1 MRVTLPQLNPRA
13 SGIQA
18 GRETVSTGWGR
29 EGLQA
34 ELHQVGEVFGEFQH
48 RQDPRAPRA
57 SG

>member
-13 SGIQA
+13 PGIQA

-34 ELHQVGEVFGEFQH
+34 ELHQVGEVFEEIQH
-48 RQDPRAPRA
+48 
-57 SG
+57 G